1 MEANCPD
8 PDSKSTKLWELRR
21 SCKIDPC
28 EKKSLEIMLEKAVAI
43 LAARGHM
50 PEWFNQCPTAS
61 GITDSSIS
69 RQDSSAT
76 NTRSN
81 VNLVQWNEENKEA
94 RLVELKWEINDPP
107 YTIRLSI
114 CVQN

>member
-8 PDSKSTKLWELRR
+8 PDSKSTNLWELRR

-28 EKKSLEIMLEKAVAI
+28 EKKRLEIMLEKAVAM

-69 RQDSSAT
+69 RQAPAFSGTGSSGNA
-76 NTRSN
+76 
-81 VNLVQWNEENKEA
+81 
-94 RLVELKWEINDPP
+94 
-107 YTIRLSI
+107 
-114 CVQN
+114 